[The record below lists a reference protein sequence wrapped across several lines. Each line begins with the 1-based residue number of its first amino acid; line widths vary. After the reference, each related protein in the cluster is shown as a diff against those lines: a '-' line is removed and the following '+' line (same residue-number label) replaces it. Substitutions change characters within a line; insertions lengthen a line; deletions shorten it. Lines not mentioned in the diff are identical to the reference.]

1 MFRRIFFLIILSMT
15 CGWTFSQSL
24 SEIYLHFSE
33 DELKVPME
41 VRHKMIYNKGN
52 TLINYDGY
60 SLKVY
65 DKRAKFIQIITPL
78 KHTYEIAVW
87 KLNKKDILELLL
99 REEYGT
105 LPSAPHSVTATLQK
119 NDAKFC
125 AGKADL
131 QGRYLRKVS
140 ECLAFDGF
148 LSDFLWKTQKPSA
161 RRSFPSYR
169 WLCSVFIFRS
179 VRKKDSV
186 ISVCLS
192 VCLKIIANLDIDV
205 NPLFVYFFDF
215 PKNIVSQLCE

>member
-1 MFRRIFFLIILSMT
+1 MRRLTFRFLMCKLYVRKVVFAMLKERITQLSLPP
-15 CGWTFSQSL
+15 FPQSREQAL
-24 SEIYLHFSE
+24 
-33 DELKVPME
+33 DM
-41 VRHKMIYNKGN
+41 
-52 TLINYDGY
+52 
-60 SLKVY
+60 
-65 DKRAKFIQIITPL
+65 
-78 KHTYEIAVW
+78 
-87 KLNKKDILELLL
+87 LL